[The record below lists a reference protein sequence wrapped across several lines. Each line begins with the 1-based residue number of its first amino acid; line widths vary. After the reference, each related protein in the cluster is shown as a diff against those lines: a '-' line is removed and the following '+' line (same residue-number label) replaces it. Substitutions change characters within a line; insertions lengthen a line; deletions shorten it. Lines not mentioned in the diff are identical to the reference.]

1 MSPAGLFESFL
12 ISLLVILAT
21 CLLFG
26 RASKYVGQPAV
37 VGEMIAGVCLGP
49 SLLGRLAPELQAW
62 IFPDGA
68 PMGLLFVLSQF
79 GLVLFMF
86 VVGLEF
92 DVSLIRNQARRAA
105 AVSLAGVGA
114 PLLLGAVL
122 SVILLSQTG
131 VFFTEGTAVLT
142 AALFTGAAIATTA
155 FPMLARIVTERGISG
170 TPLGALVL
178 SAGAADDAAAWI
190 LLAVVVAVVS
200 GAPSTILLAVGGGL
214 LYLLFATTIGRW
226 MLRPLAGSS
235 STGVT
240 ISPRTLGVVLLFV
253 ALAALYTDS
262 VGIHSIFGGFL
273 LGAVMPRQNGFSERL
288 RNLIEPVVK
297 VLLLPLFFV
306 YSGLNT
312 QIGLV
317 NTPVLWA
324 LTGLVLVVSVAG
336 KGLACFIAAKVT
348 GSSNRD
354 ALAIG
359 ALMNS
364 RGLMELILL
373 NVGLQ
378 AAVISPTMFTVFVL
392 MAIVTTVMAT
402 PLFNLAHRP
411 QTGSL
416 NAAFSPPGWTLGHRR
431 ASGGGLGPTS
441 DLPVNNPGETS

>member
-1 MSPAGLFESFL
+1 MNPADLFESFL
-12 ISLLVILAT
+12 ISLQVILTT

-26 RASKYVGQPAV
+26 RASRYLGQPAV

-49 SLLGRLAPELQAW
+49 TLLGRIAPDLQAW

-68 PMGLLFVLSQF
+68 SMGLLFVLSQF

-92 DVSLIRNQARRAA
+92 DVSLIRRHTRGAA
-105 AVSLAGVGA
+105 AISLIGVVA
-114 PLLLGAVL
+114 PLLLGAAL
-122 SVILLSQTG
+122 SVILLNQTG
-131 VFFTEGTAVLT
+131 VFFAQGTSGPT

-155 FPMLARIVTERGISG
+155 FPMLARIVSDHGISG

-178 SAGAADDAAAWI
+178 GAGAVDDALAWI

-214 LYLLFATTIGRW
+214 LYFALATTVVRR
-226 MLRPLAGSS
+226 MLRPLAGSPGRG
-235 STGVT
+235 TT
-240 ISPRTLGVVLLFV
+240 ISSGTLGVVLFCI
-253 ALAALYTDS
+253 AFAALYTNF

-273 LGAVMPRQNGFSERL
+273 LGAVMPRQNGFSDRL
-288 RNLIEPVVK
+288 RSLIEPVVK

-312 QIGLV
+312 RIELV
-317 NTPVLWA
+317 NTPALWA
-324 LTGLVLVVSVAG
+324 LTCLVLGVSIVG
-336 KGLACFIAAKVT
+336 KGLACSVAAKVT
-348 GSSNRD
+348 GASNGD

-373 NVGLQ
+373 NIGLQ
-378 AAVISPTMFTVFVL
+378 ATVISPTMFTVFVI
-392 MAIVTTVMAT
+392 MAIVTTVMTT
-402 PLFNLAHRP
+402 PLFKLAQRLSSVSCTP
-411 QTGSL
+411 LS
-416 NAAFSPPGWTLGHRR
+416 ADYDPPP
-431 ASGGGLGPTS
+431 AICP
-441 DLPVNNPGETS
+441 